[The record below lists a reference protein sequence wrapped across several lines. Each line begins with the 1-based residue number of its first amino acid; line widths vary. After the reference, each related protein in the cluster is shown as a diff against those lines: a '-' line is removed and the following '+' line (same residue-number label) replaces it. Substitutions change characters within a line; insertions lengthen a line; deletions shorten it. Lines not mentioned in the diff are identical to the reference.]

1 MITLEFT
8 DDMINEIKQMGIDVI
23 DLSVIFGK
31 KLYEQDMLIK
41 NHPSAKAW
49 QIITPEIIK
58 MEKM

>member
-1 MITLEFT
+1 
-8 DDMINEIKQMGIDVI
+8 MINEIKQMGIDVI

-41 NHPSAKAW
+41 HHPSAKAW